1 MEEKISLSEAV
12 ELVFPKFGD
21 TYESIMKQ
29 WRSNYTVDKREALGK
44 MATFTNNILKLVRYE
59 QQLTIALLEGI
70 AGSKEGQIATMN
82 ALKELKPQRTLQ
94 GKTVQNED
102 LARGRERLMYQL
114 GFTDAVINNWDD
126 ELESHDLKGEGLEN
140 RRKVAVLLSDR
151 YTEML
156 KEWHRVYE

>member
-1 MEEKISLSEAV
+1 MEKISLSEAV
-12 ELVFPKFGD
+12 KMVFPKHVEV
-21 TYESIMKQ
+21 YEKIMRQ
-29 WRSNYTVDKREALGK
+29 WRSPYTPDKREALDK
-44 MATFTNNILKLVRYE
+44 MAQFTNGILKLVRYE

-102 LARGRERLMYQL
+102 LAKGRERLMYQL
-114 GFTDAVINNWDD
+114 GFTDAVINNWED

-140 RRKVAVLLSDR
+140 RRKVAVLLADR